1 MLKLKDQRR
10 VMTKEAIHQQ
20 LHASPFH
27 PFALRL
33 TDGERVPVP
42 HPDFV
47 ALSQGGR
54 TVAVMAG
61 GEEFKV
67 LDLALVTALEMDSSA
82 APGTP

>member
-1 MLKLKDQRR
+1 
-10 VMTKEAIHQQ
+10 MTKEAIHQH
-20 LHASPFH
+20 LHTSPFQ

-54 TVAVMAG
+54 TIVVMAE
-61 GEEFKV
+61 GENFKV
-67 LDLALVTALEMDSSA
+67 LDLRLVTALEMDSSA
-82 APGTP
+82 AAGTV